1 MARSDDSVKAPS
13 DRDAESAPRLFAAHF
28 QRSGAADRGLSPR
41 RAQHRPPPAP
51 KKRET
56 VDDHPDQNS
65 DACGGPRG
73 PERGRGRRLLPTLPP
88 VRENALDKRDIGELL
103 RVCA

>member
-1 MARSDDSVKAPS
+1 M
-13 DRDAESAPRLFAAHF
+13 
-28 QRSGAADRGLSPR
+28 
-41 RAQHRPPPAP
+41 
-51 KKRET
+51 KRET

-88 VRENALDKRDIGELL
+88 VRENALDERDIGELL
-103 RVCA
+103 RVWA